1 MILGWIRLD
10 HGKEARKLR
19 SMKLPR
25 EVGLGSSPRSV
36 SEQLGNIQQEG
47 LSLEGMRTG
56 GPSEWLQLDRSRWA
70 LGGSAQGWLEGHWA
84 ELSWEILSLHPHSIP
99 RKEVLLSPFC
109 SWGNCGSERLSSSL
123 PDFKVLQEENAL
135 VFRKSLS
142 GFNWLSLPCHSMS
155 VTLGESV
162 FPLSDSLCSP
172 LTWG

>member
-70 LGGSAQGWLEGHWA
+70 LGGSAQGWLEGH
-84 ELSWEILSLHPHSIP
+84 
-99 RKEVLLSPFC
+99 
-109 SWGNCGSERLSSSL
+109 
-123 PDFKVLQEENAL
+123 
-135 VFRKSLS
+135 
-142 GFNWLSLPCHSMS
+142 
-155 VTLGESV
+155 
-162 FPLSDSLCSP
+162 
-172 LTWG
+172 